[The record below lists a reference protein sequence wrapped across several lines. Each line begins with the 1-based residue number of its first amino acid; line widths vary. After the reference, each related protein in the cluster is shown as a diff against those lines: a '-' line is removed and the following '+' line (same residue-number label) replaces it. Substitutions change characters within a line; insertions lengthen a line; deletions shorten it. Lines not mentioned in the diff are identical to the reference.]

1 MGGIFPGELVVYF
14 MDKTSA
20 NGKSIISLP
29 TLVERVKS
37 KMTCNNQNLFMCKLA
52 LSGYLVKDADI
63 YLDNKFNVKEKRV
76 YNVSISFPK
85 LTEKNLPSEIVSAK
99 YELSLA
105 AIDKFRVN

>member
-1 MGGIFPGELVVYF
+1 

-20 NGKSIISLP
+20 NGKSILSLP

>member
-1 MGGIFPGELVVYF
+1 
-14 MDKTSA
+14 
-20 NGKSIISLP
+20 
-29 TLVERVKS
+29 
-37 KMTCNNQNLFMCKLA
+37 MCKLA